1 MLLKNENLSNFS
13 PENQIML
20 CAASASDF
28 QEIILLATNFLEG
41 SIMVADS
48 LHYILA
54 RTNDLD
60 IYDKE
65 ASWIDMI
72 NAGILP
78 PMRPGMPHPP
88 PLKPIWL
95 QSALL
100 GSNISVHFSI
110 PTLNGSYCT
119 MFDLLDANNIALK
132 LTITMDH
139 PLSFIEKQRAITLA
153 TAIHNAYYRLG
164 IGSRNDAKEHY
175 LRDLLFHNS
184 APGKALSPP
193 NEFNPTGTFV
203 LVGFLISGL
212 GVHNLE
218 FVAEFCHL
226 VKMPNVLVT
235 RIGDML
241 NILYNQESETEDFLE
256 TLNLI
261 SKKYN
266 VSILVSDPF
275 TDLADIRKAYDYLQ
289 DATKLFSHFKNAA
302 GIQTPNSC
310 HMFLMFEYLHLTNN
324 GKTSL
329 LPDAQVVINHDVK
342 KNTQYTLTM
351 YCYLL
356 NNCEAPKT
364 AEQLFIHRNT
374 LDKRLRKI
382 ETLIDAKWHS
392 QSFQFRMLYTLFCY
406 FYTQNS
412 IPFFPLD

>member
-1 MLLKNENLSNFS
+1 MILKNEIFDNFS
-13 PENQIML
+13 PENQIIL
-20 CAASASDF
+20 CAASASDY

-41 SIMVADS
+41 SILVADS

-54 RTNDLD
+54 RTKDLD

-72 NAGILP
+72 NAGVLP
-78 PMRPGMPHPP
+78 PMQSGLPKTP
-88 PLKPIWL
+88 PLQPIWQ
-95 QSALL
+95 QSSSL

-110 PTLNGSYCT
+110 PTLTGAYCT

-132 LTITMDH
+132 LAITTEK
-139 PLSFIEKQRAITLA
+139 PLNFIEKQRAITLA
-153 TAIHNAYYRLG
+153 TAVHNAYYRLG

-175 LRDLLFHNS
+175 LRELLFHTS
-184 APGKALSPP
+184 TPVKALSPP
-193 NEFNPTGTFV
+193 NEFNPSGTFL
-203 LVGFLISGL
+203 LVSFLISGL

-226 VKMPNVLVT
+226 VKMPNVLIT
-235 RIGDML
+235 RIGDTL
-241 NILYNQESETEDFLE
+241 NILYNQDSGTEDFLE

-266 VSILVSDPF
+266 VSILISDPF

-302 GIQTPNSC
+302 GIQPPNSC

-329 LPDAQVVINHDVK
+329 LPDARIIINHDAK
-342 KNTQYTLTM
+342 KNTQYTLTL

-356 NNCEAPKT
+356 NDCEAPRT

-382 ETLIDAKWHS
+382 ETLINAKWHS
-392 QSFQFRMLYTLFCY
+392 QSFQFRMLYTLFCH